1 MEFQAS
7 TLWWVLAGALV
18 IAELLTGT
26 FYLLMLALGSVAAA
40 VAAHA
45 GATGSGQFVAAA
57 LVGGGATA
65 AWHFKRARAPRSAP
79 AASNAD
85 VSPDIG
91 QTVQVHAWQDDG
103 QRAQV
108 DVPVQ
113 VERVRA
119 DAAVEVDEGRRERGR
134 RRRRRAG
141 RLTAARLAAD
151 GSGGRRRR
159 ARRRDRRGRRG
170 RPG

>member
-1 MEFQAS
+1 MEFQTS

-45 GATGSGQFVAAA
+45 GASGSAQFVAAA

-65 AWHFKRARAPRSAP
+65 LWHFKRASAPRSAP

-85 VSPDIG
+85 VNMDIG
-91 QTVQVHAWQDDG
+91 QTVHVTEWQADG
-103 QRAQV
+103 QAR
-108 DVPVQ
+108 VPY
-113 VERVRA
+113 RGAAWTVRH
-119 DAAVEVDEGRRERGR
+119 VG
-134 RRRRRAG
+134 
-141 RLTAARLAAD
+141 D
-151 GSGGRRRR
+151 GSPE
-159 ARRRDRRGRRG
+159 
-170 RPG
+170 PGAHRIVAVHGNVLDVQPSQKTPPLA

>member
-40 VAAHA
+40 IAAHA
-45 GATGSGQFVAAA
+45 GVGSSGQFVAAA

-65 AWHFKRARAPRSAP
+65 VWHLKRARAPHSAP

-85 VSPDIG
+85 MNLDIG
-91 QTVQVHAWQDDG
+91 QTVQVPAWKPDGKARVTYRGATWTGRHVSHAAPVDG
-103 QRAQV
+103 EHRIVAV
-108 DVPVQ
+108 HGNELDVVPIAHRTPQ
-113 VERVRA
+113 A
-119 DAAVEVDEGRRERGR
+119 
-134 RRRRRAG
+134 
-141 RLTAARLAAD
+141 
-151 GSGGRRRR
+151 
-159 ARRRDRRGRRG
+159 
-170 RPG
+170 

>member
-7 TLWWVLAGALV
+7 TLWWVLAGTLV

-45 GATGSGQFVAAA
+45 GAADSVQFTAAA

-65 AWHFKRARAPRSAP
+65 LWHFKRARAPRSAP

-85 VSPDIG
+85 VNMDIG
-91 QTVQVHAWQDDG
+91 QTVHVAQWQDNG
-103 QRAQV
+103 QARVPYRGAAWAVRHAGAGAPQPGTHRIV
-108 DVPVQ
+108 AVHGNVLDVEPL
-113 VERVRA
+113 
-119 DAAVEVDEGRRERGR
+119 DAASPP
-134 RRRRRAG
+134 A
-141 RLTAARLAAD
+141 
-151 GSGGRRRR
+151 
-159 ARRRDRRGRRG
+159 
-170 RPG
+170 

>member
-45 GATGSGQFVAAA
+45 GAGGSAQFVAAA

-65 AWHFKRARAPRSAP
+65 LWHFKRASAPRSAP

-85 VSPDIG
+85 VNMDIG
-91 QTVQVHAWQDDG
+91 QTVQVPAWQADG
-103 QRAQV
+103 KARVAYRGAAWTV
-108 DVPVQ
+108 RHAGPTAPAEGEHRIVAVHGNELDVVPVAP
-113 VERVRA
+113 RA
-119 DAAVEVDEGRRERGR
+119 
-134 RRRRRAG
+134 
-141 RLTAARLAAD
+141 
-151 GSGGRRRR
+151 
-159 ARRRDRRGRRG
+159 
-170 RPG
+170 PQI

>member
-65 AWHFKRARAPRSAP
+65 LWHFTRARAPRSAP

-85 VSPDIG
+85 VSLDIG
-91 QTVQVHAWQDDG
+91 QTLQVPSWQ
-103 QRAQV
+103 
-108 DVPVQ
+108 
-113 VERVRA
+113 
-119 DAAVEVDEGRRERGR
+119 
-134 RRRRRAG
+134 
-141 RLTAARLAAD
+141 AD
-151 GSGGRRRR
+151 GRTRVPYRGALWTVRHTGGGAPTVGEHRIV
-159 ARRRDRRGRRG
+159 AVHGNELDVVPTA
-170 RPG
+170 PGAPQG